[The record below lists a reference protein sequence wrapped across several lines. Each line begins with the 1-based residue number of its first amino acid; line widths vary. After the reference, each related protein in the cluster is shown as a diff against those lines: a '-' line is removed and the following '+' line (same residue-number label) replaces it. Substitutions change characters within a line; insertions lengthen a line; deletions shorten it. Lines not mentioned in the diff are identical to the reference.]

1 LTRADRYAEYSPT
14 EIAGSPSTSTKWS
27 KEITSMK
34 SASAI
39 LRIVFGLAVV
49 GFAFFTYHRII
60 PRVEAGEAVQL
71 FGHPVNA
78 TASQLTTAF
87 TAIGVLGAVVIVLGI
102 LALNRR
108 E

>member
-1 LTRADRYAEYSPT
+1 
-14 EIAGSPSTSTKWS
+14 
-27 KEITSMK
+27 MK
-34 SASAI
+34 SISAI

-49 GFAFFTYHRII
+49 AFAVFTYHRII
-60 PRVEAGEAVQL
+60 PHVEAGEAVHL

-78 TASQLTTAF
+78 TAGQFTTAF

-102 LALNRR
+102 LALRRR